1 MFQIAFKSAL
11 EKMVKTSEFTMPD
24 THPPQTTPNT
34 LATARTLTELR
45 QQMARLRQAGGK
57 VGFVPTMG
65 ALHEGHMALVRHARS
80 LCDVVTVSIFVNPL
94 QFAPT
99 EDLDRYPRQEAADLA
114 LLQAEGCHLVYMP
127 TPDVLYPKG
136 FVSRIEMQGP
146 ALGLETDFRPQFFS
160 GVATV
165 VSKLFNQVRPDVAVF
180 GEKDYQQLAVIRAMV
195 RDFDMDVDIVGYP
208 TIRESDGLAL
218 SSRNAYLTP
227 EERAAAPKLHEAL
240 QRIKASHDKP
250 SAIEAAKME
259 LTAAGFGKIDYIAL
273 RDADSL
279 GNITAETT
287 SQRLLAAVWLGK
299 TRLIDNIPV

>member
-1 MFQIAFKSAL
+1 
-11 EKMVKTSEFTMPD
+11 MVKTSDSAMPD
-24 THPPQTTPNT
+24 TQLNKNTPSQTRQAP
-34 LATARTLTELR
+34 ATARTLPELR
-45 QQMARLRQAGGK
+45 QQVARLRRSGGK

-65 ALHEGHMALVRHARS
+65 ALHEGHLALVRHARS

-114 LLQAEGCHLVYMP
+114 LLESVGCDLVYLP

-136 FVSRIEMQGP
+136 FVSRIEMAGP

-165 VSKLFNQVRPDVAVF
+165 VSKLFNQVQPDVAVF

-195 RDFDMDVDIVGYP
+195 RDLDIDIDIIGHP
-208 TIRESDGLAL
+208 TLREGDGLAL
-218 SSRNAYLTP
+218 SSRNAYLSA
-227 EERAAAPKLHEAL
+227 EERVIAPKLHEAL
-240 QRIKASHDKP
+240 QRIRTSADKA
-250 SAIEAAKME
+250 SAIETAKSE

-273 RDADSL
+273 RDADTL
-279 GNITAETT
+279 GNITPETT
-287 SQRLLAAVWLGK
+287 AQRLLAALWLGK
-299 TRLIDNIPV
+299 TRLIDNIAV